1 MIKEMQ
7 NKASTNTVHLMNQLA
22 ASSPTPSK
30 TVLISMKLHL
40 LQTRCYERG
49 KRKKKIQK
57 ADCKYFAWQLL
68 SCHWEV
74 AKVEEREEERSF
86 TVTTLIAVDVILSVS
101 SGSRD
106 SEPVLKWYWKCT
118 QCFSSQEL
126 QFQNMEGL
134 LILRTYFHH
143 LCVLEWRKKRR
154 MSSPTTPCLFLVSL
168 LVLLP
173 PEQQRWEKNP
183 ATQNWALWLSTLYAS
198 LIRYHDGHSAPS
210 TSITSTYRYIKTE
223 KQNFQNSFFDL
234 LLMPRYKNKHYHM
247 SHVRQTYLRKNIW
260 PISTSAIKEHLKS
273 CYTPC

>member
-30 TVLISMKLHL
+30 TVLIPMKLHL
-40 LQTRCYERG
+40 LPTRCYERG

-74 AKVEEREEERSF
+74 VKVEEREEERSF

-118 QCFSSQEL
+118 QCFSSPEL
-126 QFQNMEGL
+126 QVQHMEGL
-134 LILRTYFHH
+134 LVLRTYFHH
-143 LCVLEWRKKRR
+143 LCVLEWRKKRQDVF
-154 MSSPTTPCLFLVSL
+154 PYHTLFIPCLFVGFAPTRAAKVREESSNRIELF
-168 LVLLP
+168 
-173 PEQQRWEKNP
+173 
-183 ATQNWALWLSTLYAS
+183 
-198 LIRYHDGHSAPS
+198 GSAHCTHHWSGIMMGIQHHPL
-210 TSITSTYRYIKTE
+210 
-223 KQNFQNSFFDL
+223 Q
-234 LLMPRYKNKHYHM
+234 
-247 SHVRQTYLRKNIW
+247 
-260 PISTSAIKEHLKS
+260 
-273 CYTPC
+273 